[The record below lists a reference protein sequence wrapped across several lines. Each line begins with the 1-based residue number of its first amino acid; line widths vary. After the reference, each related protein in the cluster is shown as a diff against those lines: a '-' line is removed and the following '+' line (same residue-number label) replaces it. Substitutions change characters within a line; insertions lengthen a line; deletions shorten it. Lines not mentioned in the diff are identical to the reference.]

1 MLASLNFRNRDA
13 VHRSVP
19 VLLFVI
25 SLALYLATMSRGI
38 TWLNTGPDGY
48 LFRIEF

>member
-1 MLASLNFRNRDA
+1 

-38 TWLNTGPDGY
+38 TMAEYRT
-48 LFRIEF
+48 